1 MDDIKDRKKIDEKEK
16 NLLTAKHVIGLHT
29 EPDVSDTIK
38 CHKCEEG
45 ALVWSPKLSVC
56 IRIRNCI
63 YIPT

>member
-45 ALVWSPKLSVC
+45 ALVWSPKLSV
-56 IRIRNCI
+56 
-63 YIPT
+63 